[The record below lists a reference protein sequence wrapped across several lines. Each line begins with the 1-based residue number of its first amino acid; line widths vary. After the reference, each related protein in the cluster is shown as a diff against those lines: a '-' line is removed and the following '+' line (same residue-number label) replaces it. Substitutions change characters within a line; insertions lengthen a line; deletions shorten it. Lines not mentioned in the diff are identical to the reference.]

1 VSNGR
6 MVLSTS
12 LLIAYE
18 NREKYQKKYK
28 KLMQKLSLPYLTNHK
43 QLVEAKAQGLEI
55 VDYERLLSQLANRDD
70 ATYDIEQ
77 LATLSSYKVIL
88 TDDENPQ
95 LPFVNYKKGLI
106 DKTVSVHLKPEDDR
120 SSLLKYLQLI
130 CSNATKIIV
139 CDNYLASNWDNTK
152 ALFLSVLP
160 RQNLIIEYVET
171 PDDIQAIKNSQKIT
185 PQFISG
191 IYQHWIVQENT
202 EYAGYHDRYLK
213 IYSPESNIEVMLS
226 SGFDH
231 LWKNNPKEI
240 TCVFR
245 EI

>member
-1 VSNGR
+1 MSNGK

-18 NREKYQKKYK
+18 NREKHQKKYK
-28 KLMQKLSLPYLTNHK
+28 KLMQKISLPYLTNHK
-43 QLVEAKAQGLEI
+43 QMIEAKDKGLDI
-55 VDYERLLSQLANRDD
+55 VDYERLLSQLANRSD
-70 ATYDIEQ
+70 ASHEIEQ

-88 TDDENPQ
+88 TDEENPQ
-95 LPFVNYKKGLI
+95 LPFVNYKEGLI

-120 SSLLKYLQLI
+120 TFLLNYLRLI
-130 CSNATKIIV
+130 CSNATKVVV
-139 CDNYLASNWDNTK
+139 CDNYLASNWVNTK
-152 ALFLSVLP
+152 ALFLSILP
-160 RQNLIIEYVET
+160 RQALTIEYVDT
-171 PDDIQAIKNSQKIT
+171 PDDIQAIKNSLKIT
-185 PQFISG
+185 PQFVSN
-191 IYQHWIVQENT
+191 IYNNWTVQVNT
-202 EYAGYHDRYLK
+202 EYSGFHDRYLK
-213 IYSPESNIEVMLS
+213 VYSPESNIEIMLS